1 MSRARELVKDL
12 FRPNPFIYWID
23 FLSSAVLGW
32 GTFGLALMAPI
43 FSSRQIFFVTL
54 SCLSLYRAVLFI
66 HEIVHFKK
74 GTFKVFRW
82 VWNLLCGFPLMLP
95 IFLYQ
100 SIHFDHHKQSFYGTE
115 KDGEYFPFALKGRKW
130 IIIHILF
137 SFLVPI
143 IFLARFTVLTPL
155 SLVNAKL
162 RFFLWPGCQPW
173 LSTWITSDRNL
184 PGGMRKIGKYR
195 SFWRVSLPA
204 HLWGLF

>member
-1 MSRARELVKDL
+1 MTQQAEENYLPEQEDFPMSRARELVKDL

-43 FSSRQIFFVTL
+43 FSPRQIFFVTL

-95 IFLYQ
+95 IFFTSLFT
-100 SIHFDHHKQSFYGTE
+100 SITISRVSMGPKRMENIS
-115 KDGEYFPFALKGRKW
+115 
-130 IIIHILF
+130 
-137 SFLVPI
+137 
-143 IFLARFTVLTPL
+143 L
-155 SLVNAKL
+155 SL
-162 RFFLWPGCQPW
+162 
-173 LSTWITSDRNL
+173 
-184 PGGMRKIGKYR
+184 
-195 SFWRVSLPA
+195 
-204 HLWGLF
+204 